1 MPIVEARA
9 VSVAFGEVSVL
20 REASLTVAAGEIVAV
35 SGVNGCGKS
44 TLLRCV
50 SGLLR
55 PSGGEVRVLGAAPT
69 GTPAFWRDV
78 ALVAEEPAWYPGLT
92 VREHLELVPLTH
104 GRDDGRVMSVARAL
118 DEFELA
124 GRADA
129 TPLTL
134 SSGQRQRLALASVL
148 VRPSRLL
155 LLDEP
160 EQKLDAAFRAR
171 LAALLR
177 AYAQTGGTIVL
188 ATHDAALA
196 AGAGARVLPMRD
208 GRLSGG
214 DPHPAAAAASAS

>member
-1 MPIVEARA
+1 M
-9 VSVAFGEVSVL
+9 SVAYGEVAVL
-20 REASLTVAAGEIVAV
+20 REVSLTVEAGEIAAV

-44 TLLRCV
+44 TLLRCL

-55 PSGGEVRVLGAAPT
+55 PGDGEVRVLGAAPS
-69 GTPAFWRDV
+69 GSPAFWREV
-78 ALVAEEPAWYPGLT
+78 ALAAEEPAWYPGLT

-104 GRDDGRVMSVARAL
+104 GAGSGPVLTVAQAL

-134 SSGQRQRLALASVL
+134 SAGQRQRLALASVL

-160 EQKLDAAFRAR
+160 EQKLDAAFRIR
-171 LAALLR
+171 LAAMLR
-177 AYAQTGGTIVL
+177 AYADGGGTIVM

-196 AGAGARVLPMRD
+196 EGAGARVLPMRD
-208 GRLSGG
+208 GRLLDGVHRPASA
-214 DPHPAAAAASAS
+214 PAA